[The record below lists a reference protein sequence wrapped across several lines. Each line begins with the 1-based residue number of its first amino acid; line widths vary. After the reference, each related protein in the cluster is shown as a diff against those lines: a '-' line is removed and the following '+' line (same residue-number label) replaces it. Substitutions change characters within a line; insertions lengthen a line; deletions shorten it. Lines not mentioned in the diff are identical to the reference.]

1 MNKTDTG
8 MITAFTYT
16 GLFTVQRE
24 THRCSV
30 EVLRLQLQVIN
41 VNTETAKQQFYN
53 VYIHPNVPRRQHQQD
68 LTVCYCL
75 HLNLQ
80 EKTGEDRCLSS
91 LEAGHPSDRHF
102 TKQLVQLCTFGIMP

>member
-1 MNKTDTG
+1 

-68 LTVCYCL
+68 FNSPL
-75 HLNLQ
+75 
-80 EKTGEDRCLSS
+80 LSS
-91 LEAGHPSDRHF
+91 LKSIEENRRGQVS
-102 TKQLVQLCTFGIMP
+102 VQFGGGTSQ

>member
-1 MNKTDTG
+1 

-30 EVLRLQLQVIN
+30 EVLRLQLQVIS
-41 VNTETAKQQFYN
+41 VNTETATQQFYN

-68 LTVCYCL
+68 LTVRYCL

-80 EKTGEDRCLSS
+80 EKTGVCPVWRQNIPVTDTLPSS
-91 LEAGHPSDRHF
+91 WCSSAPLE
-102 TKQLVQLCTFGIMP
+102 